1 MAGKSKLDTSPRTTA
16 VVQVCLTTW
25 EKDVIVAY
33 AKAKHNGKVSIAAR
47 ALLVP
52 LLKKAVKQNED
63 VGRQLAAD
71 AATMPPSVST
81 M

>member
-33 AKAKHNGKVSIAAR
+33 AKAKHNGKVSIATR
-47 ALLVP
+47 ALLSP
-52 LLKKAVKQNED
+52 LLKKAIEQYED
-63 VGRQLAAD
+63 VDQQISALEVEQL
-71 AATMPPSVST
+71 S
-81 M
+81 